1 MSSQG
6 PSAGSRTSPTGAT
19 GCFGPIGT
27 SQVPA
32 GYKFSFESVQ
42 DGSDW
47 IALKKQTLILNE
59 NKTKAFQDPWFVHG
73 NNYRLQY
80 LQGRYKNGLAPGCT
94 GCDAGAFN
102 GIGPF

>member
-6 PSAGSRTSPTGAT
+6 ASVSGTPSSIVFA
-19 GCFGPIGT
+19 
-27 SQVPA
+27 VNPA
-32 GYKFSFESVQ
+32 GTQVSTGYKSDTKSIR

-47 IALKKQTLILNE
+47 ISLKKQTLILNE

-80 LQGRYKNGLAPGCT
+80 LQGRYKNGVAPGCS
-94 GCDAGAFN
+94 GCNAGAFS
-102 GIGPF
+102 GTGPF